1 MTTLDLS
8 VLKCPYCSQLMISY
22 ELMSY
27 TVNEAEYWSDGKTGF
42 GIPSSGR
49 IGICPSCS
57 KEFWKEDNK
66 LDIDR
71 MDIQEELPSCMDTGD
86 LGWHL
91 EDDGKERE
99 IAYYIGL
106 IEKGFAS
113 KDEYEIYIRLRLR
126 WAINDLIRYMPEYK
140 KARKL
145 GMLSDI
151 RRKRREARNLFD
163 GYVKIRT
170 ENLKQL
176 IYLYI
181 KSGEVDFIVLAEMYR
196 EAGKFVKA
204 LEVLYHTQEPA
215 KTYSKLKRLIRRKKK
230 GIYKL

>member
-42 GIPSSGR
+42 GIPSSGM
-49 IGICPSCS
+49 IGICPSC
-57 KEFWKEDNK
+57 KNEFWKEESR
-66 LDIDR
+66 LEMDR
-71 MDIQEELPSCMDTGD
+71 GEIEEDLPYCMDTGD
-86 LGWHL
+86 LGWHF
-91 EDDGKERE
+91 EDDGKEKK

-126 WAINDLIRYMPEYK
+126 WAINDLIRYLPEYK

-145 GMLSDI
+145 GMLNDI
-151 RRKRREARNLFD
+151 HRKRREARNLFD
-163 GYVKIRT
+163 GYDKIRI
-170 ENLKQL
+170 ENLQQL

-196 EAGKFVKA
+196 ETGKYGKA
-204 LEVLYHTQEPA
+204 LEVLYHTREPV
-215 KTYSKLKRLIRRKKK
+215 KTYRKLKRLIRRKNK
-230 GIYKL
+230 GIYKF